1 MPSNWSIVDATFP
14 TFRGDEQP
22 RQQISALINY
32 MQVLTEQLKYSL
44 DNLDTDNWNTAA
56 LQTLTDD
63 TASAAANKLS
73 GLSKELEQL
82 RNEVAALS
90 GRVSDFSMLPG
101 RMTAIEEDLSY
112 LQQDV
117 EEHGNRLEAAED
129 LIDTAEADIDG
140 LQIDM
145 EDVQTRLQAAEENAA
160 SLGKSFTATEQG
172 ANVGGEGQVVNLVGT
187 IYINGVLYEQ
197 ESGT

>member
-63 TASAAANKLS
+63 TASAAARKLS

-90 GRVSDFSMLPG
+90 GRVSDFSALPG

-140 LQIDM
+140 LQTDM

-172 ANVGGEGQVVNLVGT
+172 ANVGGEGQIVNLVGT